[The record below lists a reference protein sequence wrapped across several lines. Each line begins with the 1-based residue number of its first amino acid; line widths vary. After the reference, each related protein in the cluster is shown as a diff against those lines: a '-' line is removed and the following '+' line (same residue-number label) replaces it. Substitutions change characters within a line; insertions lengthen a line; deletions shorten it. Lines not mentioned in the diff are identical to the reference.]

1 MDYEALKAKEEEI
14 RAKREK
20 LLAECEVYEKE
31 MYAVQKEMQQLDHTK
46 FRLNSSQEH
55 ILRLNLGSMRDRE
68 YCYLTFYKYDLCLYD
83 NEVRGGT
90 TTIDYTD
97 SIINIESTC
106 YHESQIISLSDHAFN
121 ICCEVLGQPHG
132 NGDLMYNW
140 VMRK

>member
-1 MDYEALKAKEEEI
+1 MDYEALKAKKEEI
-14 RAKREK
+14 QRKRDK
-20 LLAECEVYEKE
+20 LAEECEAYNEEINRIEEK
-31 MYAVQKEMQQLDHTK
+31 MKQLDYTQV
-46 FRLNSSQEH
+46 RLDSSQEH

-68 YCYLTFYKYDLCLYD
+68 YCKLTFYKYDLCLYD

-97 SIINIESTC
+97 SIINIESSC

-121 ICCEVLGQPHG
+121 ICCEVLGQPNG
-132 NGDLMYNW
+132 NGDLMYTW